1 MHLNADFSK
10 RVTIRPA
17 DYRWVESPT
26 AGVERMMLDRIGDE
40 VARATSLVRY
50 APDSTFPRHVH
61 GGGEEFLVLE
71 GEFGDEHATYPAGT
85 YVRNPIG
92 TAHAPR
98 VGTRGCV
105 IFVKLHQ
112 FDADDDRQCAT
123 DTARADWQHGSA
135 EGIDECLLH
144 EHGSERVSLLR
155 LAPGTMLAAGAGG
168 EELLVLEGMLGD
180 RHGDY
185 PAGSW
190 IRNPDGW
197 SAPCETRELPTLVY
211 RKTGHLA

>member
-1 MHLNADFSK
+1 MYLNSDFSE
-10 RVTIRPA
+10 RVTITPA
-17 DYRWVESPT
+17 DYRWVASPT
-26 AGVERMMLDRIGDE
+26 AGVERMMLDRIGGE

-50 APDSTFPRHVH
+50 AANSTFPRHVH
-61 GGGEEFLVLE
+61 GGGEEFLVLK
-71 GEFGDEHATYPAGT
+71 GEFGDEHAVYPVGT

-98 VGTRGCV
+98 VGQRGCT

-112 FDADDDRQCAT
+112 FSADDERQCAL
-123 DTARADWQHGSA
+123 DTRQAAWRQTPADGV
-135 EGIDECLLH
+135 EECRLH
-144 EHGSERVSLLR
+144 EHGTERVSLLR
-155 LAPGTMLAAGAGG
+155 LAPGATLAPGAGG
-168 EELLVLEGMLGD
+168 EEVFVLDGLLADAGGS
-180 RHGDY
+180 Y

-197 SAPCETRELPTLVY
+197 AAPCDAREVPTLLY